1 MARAFSKY
9 GFVPTNMVAI
19 RKEKGS
25 SKELPFCTTDGKGT
39 KS

>member
-9 GFVPTNMVAI
+9 GFVLTNTRAI

-39 KS
+39 KF